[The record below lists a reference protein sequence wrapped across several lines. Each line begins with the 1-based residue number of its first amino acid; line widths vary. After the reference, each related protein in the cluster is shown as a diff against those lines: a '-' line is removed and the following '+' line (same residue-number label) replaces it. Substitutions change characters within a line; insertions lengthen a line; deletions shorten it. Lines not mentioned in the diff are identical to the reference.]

1 MIPVYQHYKIFISS
15 PGDVAEERKMS
26 EEVVNAI
33 NKNIME
39 TLGIALELKRWEDL
53 PPQTPYL
60 PEEQIQDI
68 LNRIVEESNFFV
80 LILYKRYGTIES
92 GHDISNTEREINT
105 ILKAF
110 EKKPQIKILSY
121 FRDIPP
127 NDDPGTQEQKVKDL
141 KKRLQDKGI
150 FYKSYSTPFMFKEI
164 LTHDLYDVI
173 LKMKLSSFKHHRLKL
188 FWQFGI
194 PERPTFPSVAILY
207 PSVQREYMGGPNNRL
222 WLNRLKPNI
231 YYEDFKAIQKLHKVF
246 NLIGFKDY
254 RIYPHT
260 DYPSDIIS
268 MNRIWLCFP
277 RLVAAQNQ
285 LKRYVGISRF
295 NFLPRTRK
303 RMGAIIWSNKYERNI
318 RIESPLARYLEIQR
332 SEMDISGEWHSQL
345 NRIIAKDFAIVA
357 RFSDHINKDV
367 ASEGLLKDYFFAGIR
382 GLGTWGSAWFIDRK
396 YKHLPMVQDDENIQ
410 ILLEV
415 IYQNDRIFD
424 VIDVSEEP
432 PEYFKEQN
440 NLRVIKKTIRYF
452 KESRHIF

>member
-1 MIPVYQHYKIFISS
+1 MIQIYQHYKIFISS

-26 EEVVNAI
+26 EEVVNSI

-39 TLGIALELKRWEDL
+39 TLGIALEIKKWENL
-53 PPQTPYL
+53 PPQTPHL
-60 PEEQIQDI
+60 PEEKIQDK
-68 LNRIVEESNFFV
+68 LNRIVEDSNFFI
-80 LILYKRYGTIES
+80 LILYKRYGTIEP
-92 GHDISNTEREINT
+92 GYHISNTEREINT
-105 ILKAF
+105 ILKVF

-121 FRDIPP
+121 FREMTP
-127 NDDPGTQEQKVKDL
+127 NDDPGTQEQKVRDL
-141 KKRLQDKGI
+141 KKRLQNRGI
-150 FYKSYSTPFMFKEI
+150 IYKPYSDPTMFKEI

-173 LKMKLSSFKHHRLKL
+173 LRMKLSSFKHHRLKQ

-207 PSVQREYMGGPNNRL
+207 PSVQREYMGGLNNKL

-231 YYEDFKAIQKLHKVF
+231 YYEDFKAIQKLQKVL
-246 NLIGFKDY
+246 NLIGYADY

-260 DYPSDIIS
+260 DYPNDIKY

-277 RLVAAQNQ
+277 RLVAAQEQ
-285 LKRYVGISRF
+285 LKKYAHIARF
-295 NFLPRTRK
+295 NFLRRTKK
-303 RMGAIIWSNKYERNI
+303 RMGAIIWSNKYGRNI
-318 RIESPLARYLEIQR
+318 KISSPLARYLELQR

-345 NRIIAKDFAIVA
+345 NRIIVKDFAIVA
-357 RFSDHINKDV
+357 RFSDHKNKDM

-410 ILLEV
+410 LLLEI
-415 IYQNDRIFD
+415 IYQNDRIYD
-424 VIDVSEEP
+424 VIDVSEESP
-432 PEYFKEQN
+432 VYFKEQN
-440 NLRVIKKTIRYF
+440 NLRVIKKTIKNF